1 MKTEVLQ
8 NALLNAVKERVPQGT
23 NIANVLMDILFIGKE
38 AVYRRLRGEVSF
50 TLSEAASIA
59 KSLGISLD
67 GIIGSNTQKS
77 RPFQMKLVEYAKP
90 TEIDYA
96 MLQNYVD
103 ILRVGRDDPYS
114 EITTAANTFP
124 QCLYLKYELITKFYQ
139 FKWLYH
145 NQYSLVSSFEEL
157 VIIDR
162 MRKIQMESVI
172 EHQNLKTS
180 CFIFDNMITQYLIND
195 IKYFVGVRLISEESV
210 KLLKEELHLF
220 LNELEEIAA
229 TARYDNGNSVYF
241 YVSNINFD
249 STYTY
254 VRLQNYRISMIE
266 AFILNAAASLDEEN
280 YEKVRTWVLSLRRL
294 STLIS
299 QSGELQRMQFFRKQ
313 RDIVDSL

>member
-1 MKTEVLQ
+1 MKAEVLQ
-8 NALLNAVKERVPQGT
+8 NALLSAVKERIPQGT

-50 TLSEAASIA
+50 TLSEAGSIA
-59 KSLGISLD
+59 KALGISLD
-67 GIIGSNTQKS
+67 VIIGSNTQKS

-103 ILRVGRDDPYS
+103 ILRISRDDPYS
-114 EITTAANTFP
+114 ELATAANTFP
-124 QCLYLKYELITKFYQ
+124 QCLYLRYELITKFYH

-145 NQYSLVSSFEEL
+145 NQYSLVRSFEEL
-157 VIIDR
+157 TIIDR
-162 MRKIQMESVI
+162 MRRIQMESLI
-172 EHQNLKTS
+172 EHRNLKTS

-229 TARYDNGNSVYF
+229 TARYDNGNNVYF

-254 VRLQNYRISMIE
+254 VRLQNYRISLIE

-280 YEKVRTWVLSLRRL
+280 YEKVKTWVLSLRRL

-299 QSGELQRMQFFRKQ
+299 QSGELQRMQFFKKQ